1 MLDLSYRSV
10 KIHYN
15 MVENS
20 KKILIVEDDVHVS
33 KVFQI
38 QLERMG
44 FKTVLGFDGEE
55 AIKMLDIE
63 KPDLVILDL
72 MIPKKDGFE
81 VIEEI
86 RKNSEFL
93 KTPVIVISNLGQEKD
108 KARALGLGATE
119 YLVKID
125 HPIQD
130 IVDMV
135 KAYLK

>member
-1 MLDLSYRSV
+1 MA
-10 KIHYN
+10 
-15 MVENS
+15 ENL
-20 KKILIVEDDVHVS
+20 KKVLIVEDDVHVS
-33 KVFQI
+33 RVFQI
-38 QLERMG
+38 QLEKMG
-44 FKTVLGFDGEE
+44 FTTVLGFDGEE
-55 AIKMLDIE
+55 AIKILASE

-93 KTPVIVISNLGQEKD
+93 KTPVIVISNLGQDTD